1 MNANAVEHETQRIAA
16 SKALDMVQQRLQTY
30 LGRGDEKVVRDTKGD
45 RLLGVLEKI
54 QGHRDM
60 RAVGNVH
67 EIRFLSALG
76 AWCKLSNMAMSH
88 VRACVILRVSSC
100 VWLGILSG

>member
-45 RLLGVLEKI
+45 RLLGVSRRF
-54 QGHRDM
+54 RDI
-60 RAVGNVH
+60 VTC
-67 EIRFLSALG
+67 EQTE
-76 AWCKLSNMAMSH
+76 MSTKY
-88 VRACVILRVSSC
+88 VF
-100 VWLGILSG
+100 